1 MSTKSIKLKFLNFM
15 LTNGKKYTSEKLLLD
30 SLKII
35 QKKKKK
41 NSKSIIKLSLKSV
54 NIILSTIQ
62 IKRRKLVTSV
72 PFFLTKSKRLSN
84 SIKLIVKDSISSKKN
99 LPLGLQDNILKL
111 SENKGDTKSK
121 SISIHT
127 NAFTNKNLSNYRWF

>member
-41 NSKSIIKLSLKSV
+41 
-54 NIILSTIQ
+54 IQ
-62 IKRRKLVTSV
+62 KAL
-72 PFFLTKSKRLSN
+72 
-84 SIKLIVKDSISSKKN
+84 
-99 LPLGLQDNILKL
+99 
-111 SENKGDTKSK
+111 
-121 SISIHT
+121 
-127 NAFTNKNLSNYRWF
+127 